1 MIDKTALR
9 ETLLGLE
16 LDKLYAV
23 EANYQAFLQ
32 QARVDNTDGY
42 DDDELSHALES
53 SDIASLLDQSVHEYQ
68 EKIDRLKAIDFS
80 PRTQVEPGAVV
91 KFNNRHFVISV
102 ATSQFECTGESY
114 MGISTDAPVY
124 AALQGLEAG
133 DTFDLNGREVRIQAV
148 Y

>member
-1 MIDKTALR
+1 MINKIALR
-9 ETLLGLE
+9 ETMLSLE
-16 LDKLYAV
+16 LDKLHTV
-23 EANYQAFLQ
+23 EANYQEFLQ

-53 SDIASLLDQSVHEYQ
+53 SDMAALLDQSIHEYQ

-91 KFNNRHFVISV
+91 KFKNRHFVISV
-102 ATSQFECTGESY
+102 ATNQFECTGESY
-114 MGISTDAPVY
+114 MGISADAPVY

-133 DTFDLNGREVRIQAV
+133 DTFDLNGKEVKIQAV

>member
-1 MIDKTALR
+1 MINKLALR
-9 ETLLGLE
+9 ETMLGLE
-16 LDKLYAV
+16 LDKLHTV
-23 EANYQAFLQ
+23 EANYQEFLQ

-53 SDIASLLDQSVHEYQ
+53 SDMAALLDQSIHEYQ

-80 PRTQVEPGAVV
+80 PKTQVGPGAVV
-91 KFNNRHFVISV
+91 KFNNRHFIISV

-114 MGISTDAPVY
+114 MGISTGAPVY
-124 AALQGLEAG
+124 EELEGLEAG
-133 DTFDLNGREVRIQAV
+133 DVFRLNGKDIKIQAV